1 MTRAYQLRVDTPM
14 AGAIKQFFS
23 MLDDDLAAQGCTPG
37 SSIKA
42 VIFGGAAVHMYTAY
56 RPSSDVDTEFLIEQS
71 NFSAREVMML
81 AEQLPP
87 IDYLDTNNQ
96 DRMIEYDTNFRPVFA
111 PLHHGYIDRLRPLWP
126 SDFKVLSVCLPSPL
140 DLAITKL
147 GRFSQVDQE
156 DILALLALP
165 GADIDQFAKSAEEA
179 CREYPAG
186 NPQRLLL
193 SLRTVIK
200 KAINQQVI

>member
-1 MTRAYQLRVDTPM
+1 MTRAYQLHVDTPM

-37 SSIKA
+37 SIKA

-71 NFSAREVMML
+71 NFSAREVMVL

-87 IDYLDTNNQ
+87 IDYLDANNE

-126 SDFKVLSVCLPSPL
+126 GDFKVLSVCLPSPL

-165 GADIDQFAKSAEEA
+165 GADIDQFAKYAEEA